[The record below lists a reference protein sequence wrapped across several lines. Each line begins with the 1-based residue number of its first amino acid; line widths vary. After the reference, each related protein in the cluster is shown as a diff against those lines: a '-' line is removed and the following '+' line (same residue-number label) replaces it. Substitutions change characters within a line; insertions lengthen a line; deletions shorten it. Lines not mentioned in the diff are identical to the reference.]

1 MLYLVAT
8 PIGNLADITS
18 RAIETLKSVDLI
30 ACEDTRHTKILL
42 DRYGITTSTVSYH
55 QHSSLQKIDWL
66 VGQLAE
72 GKQIAL
78 VTDAGTP
85 GISDPG
91 GVLVQKV
98 HEYNREAA
106 KPISIISVPGASS
119 LTAALSVSGFPADTF
134 LFLGF
139 LPKKKGRQSLLAS
152 LASLDKPLGI
162 ETIAFFESAIRINQT
177 LIDIQTTFLQSSLT
191 GAQQQDRGS
200 RAKRDSRSEALPLS
214 VGNDKIVSVC
224 LCREL
229 TKQFEEIWRGSL
241 AEAIEKTKKPQK
253 GEFVVVLHF
262 NR

>member
-1 MLYLVAT
+1 MLSLVST

-18 RAIETLKSVDLI
+18 RAIETLTKADLI

-42 DRYGITTSTVSYH
+42 DRYGITTPTVSYH
-55 QHSSLQKIDWL
+55 QYSSLQRIDWL
-66 VGQLAE
+66 VDQLIE
-72 GKQIAL
+72 GKNVAL
-78 VTDAGTP
+78 VTDAGTH

-98 HEYNREAA
+98 HEYNRDAVE
-106 KPISIISVPGASS
+106 PISIISVPGPSS

-139 LPKKKGRQSLLAS
+139 LPKKKGRQSLLSS
-152 LASLDKPLGI
+152 LGQLDKSLDI
-162 ETIAFFESAIRINQT
+162 ETIAFFESAIRVNQT
-177 LIDIQTTFLQSSLT
+177 LIDVQSFI
-191 GAQQQDRGS
+191 
-200 RAKRDSRSEALPLS
+200 AKPL
-214 VGNDKIVSVC
+214 SVC

-262 NR
+262 DR